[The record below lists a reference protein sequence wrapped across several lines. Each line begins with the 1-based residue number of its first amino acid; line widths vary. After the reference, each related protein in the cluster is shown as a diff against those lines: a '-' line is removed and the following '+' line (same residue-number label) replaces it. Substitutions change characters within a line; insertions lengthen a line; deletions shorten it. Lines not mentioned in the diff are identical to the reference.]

1 MLNFIFGDDQVK
13 VNNFISEFVKK
24 NNFQKSAH
32 ELTEDNIS
40 ELVGIIDTPSL
51 FGDKNLY
58 IIDVTNSEFETLEKF
73 ISSLDSN
80 SDVFLLYEGE
90 IDKRSKEYKLLS
102 KIKTVNFSEVKSNAV
117 FYFVDTLFLGDPKKT
132 YQDLENLLK
141 NKEEEL
147 SIFNLIVSTLRSLAF
162 VCFESPLKSKIPPFK
177 KSFFESLAKK
187 YSQEEIANMYK
198 IISEND
204 LKFKNGELTS
214 EMLLTHTVNTVLNHG
229 NTK

>member
-102 KIKTVNFSEVKSNAV
+102 KIK
-117 FYFVDTLFLGDPKKT
+117 
-132 YQDLENLLK
+132 
-141 NKEEEL
+141 
-147 SIFNLIVSTLRSLAF
+147 
-162 VCFESPLKSKIPPFK
+162 
-177 KSFFESLAKK
+177 
-187 YSQEEIANMYK
+187 
-198 IISEND
+198 
-204 LKFKNGELTS
+204 
-214 EMLLTHTVNTVLNHG
+214 
-229 NTK
+229 